1 MFEAFGR
8 KKARALGFAGL
19 PLVSI
24 PHPITGI
31 PLDTVHAHADGIFE
45 SVAESLTQTPTE
57 DEG

>member
-19 PLVSI
+19 PIVSI

-31 PLDTVHAHADGIFE
+31 PLDTVHNHADEIFK
-45 SVAESLTQTPTE
+45 SVVESLTHTPPE

>member
-8 KKARALGFAGL
+8 KKARTLGFAGL
-19 PLVSI
+19 PIVSI

-31 PLDTVHAHADGIFE
+31 PLDTVQAHADEIFE
-45 SVAESLTQTPTE
+45 SVAESLTHTPPE

>member
-8 KKARALGFAGL
+8 KKARALGFSGL

-31 PLDTVHAHADGIFE
+31 PLDTVQAHADGILE
-45 SVAESLTQTPTE
+45 SVADSLTLAPPE

>member
-19 PLVSI
+19 PIVSI

-31 PLDTVHAHADGIFE
+31 PLDTVHAHADGIFK
-45 SVAESLTQTPTE
+45 SVAESLTYTPPE

>member
-19 PLVSI
+19 PIVSI

-31 PLDTVHAHADGIFE
+31 PLDTVHNHADGIFE
-45 SVAESLTQTPTE
+45 SVAESLTQTPPE